1 MNQNE
6 RILNIQSQRTIDEHF
21 MRRCLQ
27 LARNGSLTARPN
39 PSVGAVIVSAEG
51 RILGEGFTSPYG
63 GPHAEVNAFASV
75 RPEGEGFL
83 TDATIYVSLEPCSHW
98 GHTPPC
104 CDLIISKR
112 IRRCVCGCIDPFA
125 RVQGR
130 GVQRM
135 REAGVDVTVGMLE
148 KECIESNRFFFTF
161 NRFARPFILLKWAQT
176 SNGLLNAAS
185 CSRQSVPLHISTP
198 YTFMLVHQLRAEYD
212 AILVGRNTMQT
223 DRPRLDVRLWS
234 GSNPERLVLTHHSEG
249 VPDGFKAFSNID
261 DMLAY
266 LHNNQR
272 QSLMVEGGA
281 ATLNSFIQRGL
292 WDEIRVET
300 APLTVSDGVKA
311 PCLPADAVLERQQF
325 IDGNSISWYRKH

>member
-27 LARNGSLTARPN
+27 LARNGRLTARPN

-75 RPEGEGFL
+75 RPEDEGLL

-104 CDLIISKR
+104 CDLIIIKR

-234 GSNPERLVLTHHSEG
+234 GSNPERLVLTHHPEG

-311 PCLPADAVLERQQF
+311 PCLPADAVLKRQQF

>member
-1 MNQNE
+1 M
-6 RILNIQSQRTIDEHF
+6 
-21 MRRCLQ
+21 
-27 LARNGSLTARPN
+27 
-39 PSVGAVIVSAEG
+39 
-51 RILGEGFTSPYG
+51 
-63 GPHAEVNAFASV
+63 
-75 RPEGEGFL
+75 RPEDEGLL

-161 NRFARPFILLKWAQT
+161 NRFSRPFILLKWAQT

-234 GSNPERLVLTHHSEG
+234 GSNPERLVLTHHPEG

-311 PCLPADAVLERQQF
+311 PCLPADAVLKRQQF
-325 IDGNSISWYRKH
+325 IDGNSISWYRKR